1 MIKLK
6 TPEQIEKIA
15 RSGKILSEVF
25 QKTIEEAKIGT
36 SLKRLDDLAYQLIK
50 KAGAEPA
57 FLGYKPSGAKHPY
70 SATICASINDIIVH
84 GFPTDYKLKNGDILK
99 LDFGVKYEGFY
110 SDAAVTIGIGA
121 ISKEAENLIKAAENA
136 LNEAI
141 KIIKIGNTL
150 GDIGFAISQTA
161 KKYGVKAIKE
171 LTGHGVGLRL
181 HEDPTIYNY
190 GEKGKG
196 IKLKPGMVL
205 AVEPMFAISTDK
217 IIQKKDESWAT
228 ADGSLSAH
236 FEHTIAITEKEIK
249 ILTRIE

>member
-110 SDAAVTIGIGA
+110 SDAAVTIGIGE
-121 ISKEAENLIKAAENA
+121 ISKEAENLIKATKVA
-136 LNEAI
+136 LEEAI

>member
-171 LTGHGVGLRL
+171 LTGHGVGLKL

-196 IKLKPGMVL
+196 IRLKPGMVL
-205 AVEPMFAISTDK
+205 AVEPMFAIGADK
-217 IIQKKDESWAT
+217 IIQRKDESWAT

>member
-171 LTGHGVGLRL
+171 LTGHGVGLKL

-236 FEHTIAITEKEIK
+236 FEHTVAITEKGVE
-249 ILTRIE
+249 ILTK

>member
-84 GFPTDYKLKNGDILK
+84 GFPNDYKLKNGDILK

-171 LTGHGVGLRL
+171 LTGHGVGLKL

-249 ILTRIE
+249 ILTRME

>member
-36 SLKRLDDLAYQLIK
+36 SLKHLDDLAYQLIK

-171 LTGHGVGLRL
+171 LTGHGVGLKL

-249 ILTRIE
+249 ILTRME